1 MSGLRMRLVPFASEA
16 IATAR
21 IVCDFE
27 PGICTTPDKQDVFTV
42 KII

>member
-1 MSGLRMRLVPFASEA
+1 MSGLWMRLVPFASEA

-27 PGICTTPDKQDVFTV
+27 PGISTTPDKQDVFTV